1 MRRTGGS
8 ADLCRMGKCIAR
20 EDVRSALDRLT
31 KAIATHCRGREY
43 FLVGI
48 ANGGIELT
56 EIVSTCL
63 PERPA
68 WGVLN
73 ALFHRDDVGL
83 KPIPKNFHQ
92 SNIGFPIDDAT
103 VVLIDDVFAT
113 GRTVRAALN
122 ELFDHGRPREVLLGV
137 LVDTGLRRLPIRPDF
152 VGIELSPSV
161 DEVVAV
167 TVNGT
172 DADSIT
178 IALEAK

>member
-1 MRRTGGS
+1 
-8 ADLCRMGKCIAR
+8 MGETIAR
-20 EDVRSALDRLT
+20 EEVIGALDRLT
-31 KAIATHCRGREY
+31 AAIAAGCRGREY

-56 EIVSTCL
+56 EILSARL
-63 PERPA
+63 PEKPA
-68 WGVLN
+68 SGVLN

-103 VVLIDDVFAT
+103 VVLVDDVFAT

-122 ELFDHGRPREVLLGV
+122 ELFDHGRPREVLLAV

-152 VGIELSPSV
+152 VGMRLTPAAG
-161 DEVVAV
+161 EVVVV
-167 TVNGT
+167 TINGS
-172 DADSIT
+172 DPGSIE